1 VRRPDQV
8 WLAAWVISSR
18 TEAASPGSACEGRN
32 VRFRLQSAG
41 LEGETKHA
49 KRDFKVVNATKD
61 YGFTAPDGA
70 GGRDVFAHISG
81 VENAGLSH
89 LREDEGPVQHRRE

>member
-1 VRRPDQV
+1 
-8 WLAAWVISSR
+8 
-18 TEAASPGSACEGRN
+18 
-32 VRFRLQSAG
+32 
-41 LEGETKHA
+41 
-49 KRDFKVVNATKD
+49 VVNATKD

-89 LREDEGPVQHRRE
+89 LREDAKVPYNIVANKGKESAENLRVQ